1 MSQSVSETFDV
12 VVVGAGAAGLA
23 AARTLHDAGVRVVVV
38 EARPRIGGRI
48 WTDRSCGPY
57 PIELGAE
64 LIHGAQTSTVE
75 LAMMAGLTLDEVDRY
90 NGLRWGTPARL
101 LSALPSDDPQ
111 RRAIE
116 QARALWKTL
125 AVRYTDHTPDRSLAA
140 DLYHFGL
147 DPAGLA
153 IADVVLAQTCC
164 AELESLSCVDL
175 AREQRGDRAGPREFR
190 LRERYDTLLSWL
202 AQGLD
207 IRLGMP
213 VRAIIS
219 HDNEVRVEV
228 SATALRARHCIVTVP
243 VAVLAAGMIRFE
255 PPLSASKQAAIAAFR
270 TLPATK
276 HFFWFDTPLWDEGF
290 AYAAHVGLFARWWTP
305 AHPDVRAPLLCCYVT
320 ASRAAVLDRL
330 PAEIVRSLGLAELS
344 KLLGRDD
351 VPARCVGFRRYRW
364 ATDEYARGGY
374 AHLAPG
380 LAWARPALAA
390 AEGRL
395 HFAGEAT
402 AYDSNPQTVHGAID
416 SGRRAARECL
426 C

>member
-243 VAVLAAGMIRFE
+243 VAVLAAGLIRFT

-290 AYAAHVGLFARWWTP
+290 VYAAHTGLFARWWTP

-330 PAEIVRSLGLAELS
+330 PAETVRELGLAELS
-344 KLLGRDD
+344 RLLGRDD
-351 VPARCVGFRRYRW
+351 VAERCVGFRRYRW
-364 ATDEYARGGY
+364 ATDEYALGGY
-374 AHLAPG
+374 AHLPPG
-380 LAWARPALAA
+380 MAWARPALAA